1 MENENTTP
9 RIDGRM
15 PADLREIKITP
26 NYLRFA
32 EGSVLMEWGNNKII
46 CAATV
51 APNVPPWMI
60 GKGEGWVT
68 AEYSM
73 LPRSGKQR
81 NVRDVYRNYPNA
93 RAIEIQRL
101 IGRALRAVCDMSAFG
116 ERMITIDC
124 DVVESDGGT
133 RTASI
138 TGGFVALALAIENL
152 RKAGQIG
159 KKPIIKDYLAAVSVG
174 IVEGR
179 AVSDLNYMED
189 SQAETDMNVVMTG
202 CGDYVEIQGT
212 AEENPFSATQLQD
225 LLGLAKDSTQKL
237 IAMQKEIVTI
247 EVE

>member
-1 MENENTTP
+1 MNTDTTP
-9 RIDGRM
+9 RIDGRA
-15 PADLREIKITP
+15 PNQLRELKFTP

-32 EGSVLMEWGNNKII
+32 EGSVLLEWGNNKII

-51 APNVPPWMI
+51 SPKVPPWMV
-60 GKGEGWVT
+60 GKGAGWVT

-73 LPRSGKQR
+73 LPRSSKQR
-81 NVRDVYRNYPNA
+81 VPRDAYRNYPNS

-101 IGRALRAVCDMSAFG
+101 IGRALRAICDMDAFG

-124 DVVESDGGT
+124 DVVEADGGT

-152 RKAGQIG
+152 RNSGQIG
-159 KKPIIKDYLAAVSVG
+159 KKPILKDYLAAVSVG

-179 AVSDLNYMED
+179 PVADLNYMED

-202 CGDYVEIQGT
+202 NGDYVEIQGT
-212 AEENPFSATQLQD
+212 AEEKPFTPNQLQD
-225 LLGLAKDSTQKL
+225 LLALAHASTQQL
-237 IAMQKEIVTI
+237 IAMQKEIVRI
-247 EVE
+247 ETE

>member
-1 MENENTTP
+1 MNTDTTP
-9 RIDGRM
+9 RIDGRA
-15 PADLREIKITP
+15 PNQLRELKFTP

-32 EGSVLMEWGNNKII
+32 EGSVLLEWGNNKII

-51 APNVPPWMI
+51 SPKVPPWMV
-60 GKGEGWVT
+60 GKGAGWVT

-73 LPRSGKQR
+73 LPRSSKQR
-81 NVRDVYRNYPNA
+81 VPRDAYRNYPNS

-101 IGRALRAVCDMSAFG
+101 IGRALRAICDMDAFG

-124 DVVESDGGT
+124 DVVEADGGT

-152 RKAGQIG
+152 RNSGQIG
-159 KKPIIKDYLAAVSVG
+159 KKPILKDYLAAVSVG

-179 AVSDLNYMED
+179 PVADLNYMED

-202 CGDYVEIQGT
+202 NGDYVEIQGT
-212 AEENPFSATQLQD
+212 AEEKPFTPTQLQD
-225 LLGLAKDSTQKL
+225 LLALAHASTQQL
-237 IAMQKEIVTI
+237 IAMQKEIVRI
-247 EVE
+247 ETE